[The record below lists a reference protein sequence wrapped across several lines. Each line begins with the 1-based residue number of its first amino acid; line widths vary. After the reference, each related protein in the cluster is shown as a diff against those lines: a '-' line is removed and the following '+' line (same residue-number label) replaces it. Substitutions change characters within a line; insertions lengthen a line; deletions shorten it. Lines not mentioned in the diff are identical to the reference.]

1 MITVVIQTQSDIVEA
16 RRRGRDL
23 AMQLGLSAVDQTRLA
38 TAISEL
44 TRNALQ
50 YAGGGVC
57 EIEDRSDALH
67 IRIELRVSD
76 TGPGIADV
84 NAALLDGYSTGGGLG
99 AGLPGTR
106 RLMSHFALHS
116 QPGQTR
122 IEASLVRHRAL
133 VRPAFQSPRHE

>member
-23 AMQLGLSAVDQTRLA
+23 AARLGLSVVDQTRLA

-57 EIEDRSDALH
+57 EIADRSDTSH
-67 IRIELRVSD
+67 VRIDLRVTD
-76 TGPGIADV
+76 QGPGIADIQ
-84 NAALLDGYSTGGGLG
+84 AALTDGYSTGGGLG

-106 RLMSHFALHS
+106 RLMSHFAIHS
-116 QPGQTR
+116 HPGGTQV
-122 IEASLVRHRAL
+122 EAAL
-133 VRPAFQSPRHE
+133 VRLRALIRPVTESAQHG